1 MSEENTIEKAD
12 STRLVKE
19 GESGVVADSGG
30 ATVSGGWGGVTDPG
44 YPGVGPFAATD
55 AGIGL
60 APFAEGS
67 TSGPNAVNPTG
78 NLGGQLNPEQANR
91 FIDYVWDATVLA
103 KDGRRINMR
112 ANTMEIDKV
121 NVGERV
127 IRGAKQALAIYEN
140 AAAKF
145 TKIELVTTKIRL
157 DWEVS
162 TEALE
167 DNIEGAALEDHLV
180 RLMTNAFGNDL
191 EDLAINGDRNI
202 QVGDPLGNGGVAT
215 ITMLLS

>member
-1 MSEENTIEKAD
+1 
-12 STRLVKE
+12 
-19 GESGVVADSGG
+19 
-30 ATVSGGWGGVTDPG
+30 
-44 YPGVGPFAATD
+44 
-55 AGIGL
+55 
-60 APFAEGS
+60 
-67 TSGPNAVNPTG
+67 
-78 NLGGQLNPEQANR
+78 
-91 FIDYVWDATVLA
+91 
-103 KDGRRINMR
+103 MR